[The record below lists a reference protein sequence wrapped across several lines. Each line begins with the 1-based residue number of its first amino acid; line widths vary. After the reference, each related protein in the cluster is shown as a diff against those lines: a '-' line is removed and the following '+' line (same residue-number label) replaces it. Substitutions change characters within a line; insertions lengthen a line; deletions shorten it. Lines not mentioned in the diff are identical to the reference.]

1 LGKKVNEKQRALNI
15 IWNISNNYSLKP
27 DLTAYDER
35 GKADLYWN
43 YIIGT
48 VYKYFDY
55 NLLNDFFSTLK
66 YDRDYIFYQKI
77 MMLGL
82 EGLIFDKD
90 SKNRPV
96 LAGLRYD
103 CGERAVNN
111 QDGAEVFDEIAAAYF
126 CRIIGCDM
134 KVRDNVNSL
143 LDDLNFGMNPDT
155 EQLISR
161 MNLIIRKYFEPEYN
175 DEFYIKKVKANML
188 GFIGRRQSINRAPGN
203 GSIFILNDDRDGKSY
218 LKAGKIISKWLKFKE
233 KSDNKEGDFIKNY
246 FGISMMNES
255 NTKELEKIL
264 CSGNHKKCRLHFTR
278 GQFKDNENSKLRQ
291 KLTAAQRDKNKN
303 HYTENYIRNTNNIIK
318 LTHRIK
324 NAIENYS
331 YSMKSKEGKLISEK
345 AWRTILD
352 DSRVF
357 IKKVK
362 DEIPDMSVDI
372 MLDASASQLYR
383 QELIAEEGY
392 IIAESLTRCNIPVKI
407 YSFCNMRNYTVFNL
421 FRDYNEVNGNDKIFN
436 YCAAGFNRDGIAL
449 RTALHMME
457 NSKFNHKILIVLSDG
472 KPNDMLGIASEGHV
486 HFQRE
491 YSDEAGVNDAASEV
505 RSGWKKGI
513 SILCIFTG
521 KDEDVPSAK
530 KIYGQKLT
538 RIMSLDK
545 FAEMVGIL
553 IEKELR
559 QTSLLY

>member
-1 LGKKVNEKQRALNI
+1 MGKKISEKQRALNI
-15 IWNISNNYSLKP
+15 IWNISNNYSLAP
-27 DLTAYDER
+27 ELTAYDER

-43 YIIGT
+43 YIIGA

-82 EGLIFDKD
+82 EDCIFNKD
-90 SKNRPV
+90 SKDRPV

-103 CGERAVNN
+103 CGKKAVKN
-111 QDGAEVFDEIAAAYF
+111 QDGTEVFDEIAAAYF
-126 CRIIGCDM
+126 SRIIGCDM
-134 KVRDNVNSL
+134 KVGDNVNSL
-143 LDDLNFGMNPDT
+143 LDDLNFGTNLNT

-175 DEFYIKKVKANML
+175 DEFYIKKVKVNML
-188 GFIGRRQSINRAPGN
+188 GFMGRRQSINRSPGN
-203 GSIFILNDDRDGKSY
+203 GSLFTFKDNKEGKSY

-233 KSDNKEGDFIKNY
+233 KSDSKERDFIKNY
-246 FGISMMNES
+246 FGISMMDES
-255 NTKELEKIL
+255 NTKALENIL
-264 CSGNHKKCRLHFTR
+264 CSGNHEKCRLHFTR
-278 GQFKDNENSKLRQ
+278 GQFEDNEDSKLRQ
-291 KLTAAQRDKNKN
+291 SLTSAQRDKNKN

-331 YSMKSKEGKLISEK
+331 YSMKSQEGKLLSEK
-345 AWRTILD
+345 AWRTVLED
-352 DSRVF
+352 NRVF
-357 IKKVK
+357 IKNVK

-392 IIAESLTRCNIPVKI
+392 IIAESLTRCHIPVKI
-407 YSFCNMRNYTVFNL
+407 YSFCNMRNHTIVNL

-436 YCAAGFNRDGIAL
+436 YYAAGFNRDGMAL

-472 KPNDMLGIASEGHV
+472 KPNDMLGIASEGAIP
-486 HFQRE
+486 FQRE
-491 YSDEAGVNDAASEV
+491 YSDEAGVSDAASEV
-505 RSGWKKGI
+505 RNGCKKGI
-513 SILCIFTG
+513 SIICIFTG
-521 KDEDVPSAK
+521 RDEDVPSVK
-530 KIYGQKLT
+530 KIYGQKFT

-559 QTSLLY
+559 QSPLLY